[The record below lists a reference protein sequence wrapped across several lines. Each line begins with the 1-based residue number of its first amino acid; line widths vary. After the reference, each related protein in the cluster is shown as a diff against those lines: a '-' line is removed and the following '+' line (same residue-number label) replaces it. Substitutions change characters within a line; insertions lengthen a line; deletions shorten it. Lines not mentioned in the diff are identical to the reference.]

1 MEFSLSSLSLLVI
14 VSLFSCFD
22 VHMYNNMQ
30 MYFLHTFVHP
40 SVSVCV
46 CVCVFAAERT
56 QGGKSNVVAMEL
68 YPWCRNYGNKAWKD
82 GDLIGISGAVIQ
94 NSNP

>member
-1 MEFSLSSLSLLVI
+1 MHLYVQYTHLLA
-14 VSLFSCFD
+14 
-22 VHMYNNMQ
+22 
-30 MYFLHTFVHP
+30 
-40 SVSVCV
+40 

-56 QGGKSNVVAMEL
+56 QGGQSNVVAMEL
-68 YPWCRNYGNKAWKD
+68 YPWCRNHGNKAWKD